1 MKQTPLI
8 KVAAAILAASSQLA
22 AFGSDRQPLSIDYEA
37 EAIVNAG
44 SGDFAPYYIA
54 SNRHGIL
61 TQKTDALLRLAA
73 FKPME
78 SSSRFSYGFGVEAAT
93 GYTASTDYLRYNPS
107 GKEFAINRQHPSSI
121 WLQQLYG
128 EVKYRSVF
136 LYAGMKQ
143 ETSALLS
150 FDLSSGDLT
159 ESGNARPIPQ
169 VRAGFID
176 FQDIPLTNG
185 WVQIQG
191 EISYGKFADNGWMK
205 SHYNYYNWHITLGS
219 LYTYKRC
226 YLRTKPSQP
235 FSLTVGMQ
243 MSGLFGGTS
252 SYYENG
258 NNYNTVKNSQSV
270 STFFKMLLPVR
281 GKGSDY
287 YEGNTLGSWDILAR
301 YRLPNGA
308 KLKAYLEKPWE
319 DGSGIGWQNGFDGLW
334 GLEYEA
340 ADPQAIVS
348 GAVVEYI
355 DFTNQ
360 SGPLHWYPGDSPG
373 TDLGSHVN
381 GGDQYYNNFQSNS
394 YMNYGMSIG
403 TPFLRSPLY
412 NTDGYMAYVD
422 NRVRGFHAAVKGCI
436 IPGLTYRLMGS
447 YRKGFGDGRIPTFST
462 RESTSMMLEGAYV
475 IPAVDGLSA
484 KAQVAFD
491 RGSMYGDTF
500 GALISVSYKGNLS
513 LAK

>member
-1 MKQTPLI
+1 MPKPRNFIT
-8 KVAAAILAASSQLA
+8 LAALALSLTASSLGAEAEELA
-22 AFGSDRQPLSIDYEA
+22 SYEA
-37 EAIVNAG
+37 EAIFNVG

-61 TQKTDALLRLAA
+61 TQSTDALLRLAA
-73 FKPME
+73 SKPIDR
-78 SSSRFSYGFGVEAAT
+78 SRRFSYGFAAEALT
-93 GYTASTDYLRYNPS
+93 GYSSSTDYLRYSPAAN
-107 GKEFAINRQHPSSI
+107 EFNDIARHPSAI

-128 EVKYRSVF
+128 EVKYRGLF

-150 FDLSSGDLT
+150 FELSSGDIT

-176 FQDIPLTNG
+176 FQDIPLTDG

-205 SHYNYYNWHITLGS
+205 SHFNYYNWHLNLGA

-226 YLRTKPSQP
+226 YFRSKPSRP
-235 FSLTVGMQ
+235 FSLTLGMQ
-243 MSGLFGGTS
+243 MSGLFGGTT

-258 NNYNTVKNSQSV
+258 VNYNTVKYSQSA
-270 STFFKMLLPVR
+270 STFLKMLLPVR

-301 YRLPNGA
+301 YRLPDGSNI
-308 KLKAYLEKPWE
+308 KAYLQKPWE

-334 GLEYEA
+334 GIEYEA
-340 ADPQAIVS
+340 ANPEGIVS
-348 GAVVEYI
+348 GAVIEYI

-360 SGPLHWYPGDSPG
+360 SGPLHWFPGDSPG

-412 NTDGYMAYVD
+412 NTDGYMAFVD
-422 NRVRGFHAAVKGCI
+422 NRVRGFHAAVKGQI
-436 IPGLTYRLMGS
+436 IPDLTYRLLGS
-447 YRKGFGDGRIPTFST
+447 YRKGFGDSRIPTFST
-462 RESTSMMLEGAYV
+462 RETTSMMIEASYR
-475 IPAVDGLSA
+475 IKSVDGLRV

-491 RGSMYGDTF
+491 AGTMYGNTF
-500 GALISVSYKGNLS
+500 GALFSAVYSGS
-513 LAK
+513 LNFSK